1 MFVKMLEVGHQRNK
15 RNLEYSTMVKSIIVP
30 YKIPCYFSVFI
41 SESINY
47 AQTTFC
53 IQPCET
59 MTFTFGLPK
68 NSTVGIGPDQGLI
81 KLYFKS
87 QINVRRSNLDY
98 SILEFV
104 ADIGGYLGLLLG
116 FSLLDITSVL
126 KQAFVYYWQVIQ
138 ARVKKDQIL
147 PIISE
152 KKKPVEELTKSS
164 LKINKKTYSVYTVQS
179 YK

>member
-1 MFVKMLEVGHQRNK
+1 
-15 RNLEYSTMVKSIIVP
+15 
-30 YKIPCYFSVFI
+30 
-41 SESINY
+41 
-47 AQTTFC
+47 
-53 IQPCET
+53 

-68 NSTVGIGPDQGLI
+68 NSTVGIGPDEGLV

-98 SILEFV
+98 DLLDFV

-116 FSLLDITSVL
+116 FSLLDITSIL
-126 KQAFVYYWQVIQ
+126 KKAFVYYWQVIQ

-152 KKKPVEELTKSS
+152 KKKPMEELTKSS

-179 YK
+179 